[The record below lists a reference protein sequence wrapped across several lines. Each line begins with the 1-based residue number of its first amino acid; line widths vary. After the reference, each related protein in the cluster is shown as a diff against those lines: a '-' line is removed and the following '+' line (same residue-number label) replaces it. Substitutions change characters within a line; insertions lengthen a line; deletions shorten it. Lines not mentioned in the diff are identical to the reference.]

1 MTVNKPQ
8 QYDFSAHYFPET
20 LKQNEA
26 YDSRPELL
34 ISDLKRS
41 IKRFESLGSH
51 RYPYILYMRAD
62 EFVGLAVQYNI
73 FEAPPSHIKW
83 LLQQAVNAYRA
94 HFLMQQNPGVDIA
107 FELYGKHYVGVG
119 VGEKIEKYSNEQ
131 TWLNALSLA
140 VLTGDKQACQDLLKV
155 PTESFE
161 KTGAINSTKTSLVF
175 TDLFKAFLGDE
186 PDIDVRT
193 EAFHRCR
200 ALTKPGAIEAID
212 SLFVETYAWFRSIPL
227 FQIVAYGWGA
237 ANDDLNT
244 IVKAAMQAN
253 YEYFSEIV
261 PRDRAE
267 TFGGPPD
274 TGPNAVSLNNDYAMM
289 HINILAFMR
298 VINQTLGETVSFDS
312 PFLPQWLIK
321 GEGPSL
327 EELKASPPEFD
338 VSIFPPLD

>member
-1 MTVNKPQ
+1 MTANQPQ
-8 QYDFSAHYFPET
+8 QYDFSTHYFPET
-20 LKQNEA
+20 LKQNGA
-26 YDSRPELL
+26 YESRPQVL
-34 ISDLKRS
+34 IDNKA
-41 IKRFESLGSH
+41 KTVARFERLGSE
-51 RYPYILYMRAD
+51 RYPYVLYMQAD
-62 EFVGLAVQYNI
+62 QLVGLAVQYNI
-73 FEAPPSHIKW
+73 FKAPPSHIKW

-119 VGEKIEKYSNEQ
+119 EKTDEYSNSE

-140 VLTGDKQACQDLLKV
+140 ILTGDKQACQDLLKV

-161 KTGAINSTKTSLVF
+161 KTGAINSLKTSLVF

-237 ANDDLNT
+237 ASDDLNT

-261 PRDRAE
+261 PRDDAE

-274 TGPNAVSLNNDYAMM
+274 TGPNSIDLNDKYAMM

>member
-1 MTVNKPQ
+1 MTLSKTPK
-8 QYDFSAHYFPET
+8 YDFSVHYFPEK
-20 LKQNEA
+20 LKANGA
-26 YDSRPELL
+26 YESRPALL
-34 ISDLKRS
+34 IEDLLEA
-41 IKRFESLGSH
+41 IEWFDCIQSH
-51 RYPYILYMRAD
+51 RYCHILKQKAEDM
-62 EFVGLAVQYNI
+62 VGLAAQYNV
-73 FEAPPSHIKW
+73 FNAPPSHIKW

-94 HFLMQQNPGVDIA
+94 HFLMQQKPGEEIA
-107 FELYGKHYVGVG
+107 FELYGKYYAG
-119 VGEKIEKYSNEQ
+119 VGEKTEKYSNEE

-140 VLTGDKQACQDLLKV
+140 ILTGDKQACQDLLKV

-175 TDLFKAFLGDE
+175 ADLFKAFLGDE

-193 EAFHRCR
+193 DAFHRCR
-200 ALTKPGAIEAID
+200 ALAKPGAIEAVD
-212 SLFVETYAWFRSIPL
+212 SLFVETYAWFRTIPL

-237 ANDDLNT
+237 ANDDLDT
-244 IVKAAMQAN
+244 VVKAAMQAN

-261 PRDRAE
+261 PRDRAKI
-267 TFGGPPD
+267 TGGQPD
-274 TGPNAVSLNNDYAMM
+274 IGPNSDCLNNDYAMM

-298 VINQTLGETVSFDS
+298 VIYQTLGETVSFDS

-338 VSIFPPLD
+338 VSIFPPLS

>member
-1 MTVNKPQ
+1 MTANKPQ
-8 QYDFSAHYFPET
+8 QYDFSTHYFPET
-20 LKQNEA
+20 LKQNGA
-26 YDSRPELL
+26 YESRPELL
-34 ISDLKRS
+34 ISDLERS

-51 RYPYILYMRAD
+51 RYPHILYMEAED
-62 EFVGLAVQYNI
+62 MIGLAVQYNI

-119 VGEKIEKYSNEQ
+119 EKTDEYSNSE

-140 VLTGDKQACQDLLKV
+140 ILTGDKQACQDLLKV
-155 PTESFE
+155 PTDSFE
-161 KTGAINSTKTSLVF
+161 KTGAINSLKTSLVF

-193 EAFHRCR
+193 EAFHRCH

-312 PFLPQWLIK
+312 HFLPQWLIK